1 MACIKAILNLE
12 MQNSSEVVLVS
23 YSAFK
28 SNPPNEFKLH
38 KDGAEILRLP
48 DSSQVTIISDKQELS
63 NTDKINL
70 VKTTSELD
78 AFRNQLFN
86 RPLLLMVTCGKHV
99 PHGQR

>member
-1 MACIKAILNLE
+1 MLLTAVAFTIIIPLMVYIKTILNLE
-12 MQNSSEVVLVS
+12 MQNSSGVVLVS

-28 SNPPNEFKLH
+28 SNPPNEFKLN
-38 KDGAEILRLP
+38 KDGAEVVRLP
-48 DSSQVTIISDKQELS
+48 DSSQVTIISDRQELS

-86 RPLLLMVTCGKHV
+86 RPL
-99 PHGQR
+99 